1 MTELQPQNSNTQQE
15 NQGNNPTAEQLKR
28 RRRTAATARWRAKN
42 PDKVAIIRKKQADK
56 KREAY
61 RLRTGCQPKRTYWRD
76 MAREPKAIYQ
86 VKNLN
91 EASALRKAIIKRG
104 FHASASKTV
113 GGYKV
118 YKRKLAYE

>member
-1 MTELQPQNSNTQQE
+1 MTESQTQDSTPQIEIKQ
-15 NQGNNPTAEQLKR
+15 NPTHEQMVR

-61 RLRTGCQPKRTYWRD
+61 RLRTGCQPQRTYWRD
-76 MAREPKAIYQ
+76 MAHEPKAIYQ

-91 EASALRKAIIKRG
+91 EATALRKAIIKRG
-104 FHASASKTV
+104 FHASASKTA